1 MEDCPEG
8 VLDKESIIKIYEQIS
23 DNGEGSKDFV
33 ERIFRIFDKDGSGSI
48 DFKEFM
54 KATDMTEFGTP
65 QEKLRWAFKVR
76 FFREFFVKSIR
87 SLHFFR
93 EITVRKLRILNTI
106 FNFCNFT

>member
-76 FFREFFVKSIR
+76 FSTIFREINKFFT
-87 SLHFFR
+87 FFR
-93 EITVRKLRILNTI
+93 EIND
-106 FNFCNFT
+106 CFTFFP

>member
-76 FFREFFVKSIR
+76 FFD
-87 SLHFFR
+87 
-93 EITVRKLRILNTI
+93 I
-106 FNFCNFT
+106 FS

>member
-54 KATDMTEFGTP
+54 DAI
-65 QEKLRWAFKVR
+65 QAFTGIKYEHLLLLSFPYLVHLISS
-76 FFREFFVKSIR
+76 FIESGSGGYV
-87 SLHFFR
+87 
-93 EITVRKLRILNTI
+93 
-106 FNFCNFT
+106 